1 MHLCVCLSQMWSNV
15 VRKQITWSGSTKS
28 LISSFTD
35 ESGWC
40 GHMVSCDP
48 GNQKRSNQTLAKTS
62 KEWKLLSWKCVLF
75 DLDWSTRSLRSSL
88 RMGGGEWED
97 LAKSKIGKKFE
108 RNLGVTW
115 VFDQIDQIKQGQ
127 KALHMR
133 VGEKIFTHWSGRKKL
148 YTWEWEK
155 KLYTWEHFAHEEAFT
170 PDADPC
176 GSKSHHQSKKQQA
189 NVIKVHSFI
198 ERAIN
203 RDNYN
208 FSVIIQNLLHVQAFA
223 QQF

>member
-1 MHLCVCLSQMWSNV
+1 
-15 VRKQITWSGSTKS
+15 
-28 LISSFTD
+28 
-35 ESGWC
+35 
-40 GHMVSCDP
+40 
-48 GNQKRSNQTLAKTS
+48 
-62 KEWKLLSWKCVLF
+62 
-75 DLDWSTRSLRSSL
+75 
-88 RMGGGEWED
+88 MG
-97 LAKSKIGKKFE
+97 
-108 RNLGVTW
+108 
-115 VFDQIDQIKQGQ
+115 
-127 KALHMR
+127 
-133 VGEKIFTHWSGRKKL
+133 VGEKNFTHGSGRKKL

-208 FSVIIQNLLHVQAFA
+208 FSVSIQNLLHVQAFA
-223 QQF
+223 QQFQLLS